1 MKTFVKGVVKS
12 KLFQTEGGD
21 LTIQIEKTYDKAE
34 KKGNVCL
41 KVESP
46 CGCTKACF
54 CSEVSTRVFNKVDPT
69 LFEALAAQLEKG
81 KNFGKLVI
89 K

>member
-1 MKTFVKGVVKS
+1 MTV
-12 KLFQTEGGD
+12 
-21 LTIQIEKTYDKAE
+21 QIEKTYDKAE

-54 CSEVSTRVFNKVDPT
+54 CAEVATRVFNKVDPE
-69 LFEALAAQLEKG
+69 LFAALGAQLAKT
-81 KNFGKLVI
+81 KNFGKLIV